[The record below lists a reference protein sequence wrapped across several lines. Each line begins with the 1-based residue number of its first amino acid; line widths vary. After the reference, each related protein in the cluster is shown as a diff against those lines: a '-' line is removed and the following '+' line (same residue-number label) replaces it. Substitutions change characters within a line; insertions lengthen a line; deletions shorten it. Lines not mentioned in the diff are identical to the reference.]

1 MSFVVLSNNK
11 NEDEIVASTG
21 SIDKPY
27 QFRNNL
33 SSTFELP
40 ANAQVALQSAK
51 VTLDGS
57 IVVGQDNRTFY
68 FFFGKAL
75 SHTGEQSYL
84 TQMSDSINYTIKI
97 VLGPDIIDT
106 DSLLKI
112 SPPDLAPFLQKAL
125 RKYSYHP
132 NLAERAIVVP
142 KYDQG
147 VFVGYTFTIV
157 AGRGSGNG
165 VLPPDDSPIDAYDQR
180 VREGGRVQ
188 RWGYAGGDFNSTIQ
202 SRNRFGAI
210 ATFDVPPLDN
220 KFGIWQVDI
229 SGCIGANNT
238 PCVIGLSRDS
248 TIVTDNGQFAYPGNI
263 NANAPA
269 MWGRPTRLPR
279 LDINAAGIDQ
289 TPFWCKA
296 YTDYA
301 VTFERFNA
309 GAELRLKVYHCVADS
324 TEDVLVNNGV
334 ASWKIV
340 EFDYN
345 AAGNQGGAISGYDFV
360 ANPDSYE
367 KIQFTLNGD
376 TMTIKL
382 IDAARRTEVVY
393 VYDPTRTK
401 EKNLCPAGEQGRWSL
416 FPVLGIYNHDNGVG
430 NYVKTLTIDQW
441 NGTNAWRPNWTTDGG
456 WLNNPNATWNR
467 AIDEAGEDGYSASNE
482 LALRTPLDYG
492 VGAGQNSTY
501 GDYEAPGN
509 AGPYEYKLYQPRL
522 IVSPNSLYVPSNQAS
537 MANLLGFPDTPWAI
551 SSIDAGTGDYTIV
564 SANAPNI
571 ISVKSIFCRLD
582 NFTQQSVNG
591 KKGSRSQII
600 GHLPRYVQTANANYG
615 PLYLEANNLI
625 YLDLNNPEPMKIN
638 SFDISL
644 CYVDETLATTLVG
657 TSIIC
662 LHIRQ
667 KGSK

>member
-1 MSFVVLSNNK
+1 MSFVVLSNSK
-11 NEDEIVASTG
+11 NEDEIVATTG

-57 IVVGQDNRTFY
+57 IVVGKDNRTFY
-68 FFFGKAL
+68 LFFGKPLA
-75 SHTGEQSYL
+75 HTGEQNRLS
-84 TQMSDSINYTIKI
+84 QMSDSINYTIKI

-147 VFVGYTFTIV
+147 VFVGYTFTFV
-157 AGRGSGNG
+157 SGRSGVNTI
-165 VLPPDDSPIDAYDQR
+165 PPDDSSIHAYDQR
-180 VREGGRVQ
+180 IRDGLRGPRFTYVGGT
-188 RWGYAGGDFNSTIQ
+188 FSSTIR
-202 SRNRFGAI
+202 SRERKGI
-210 ATFDVPPLDN
+210 ISCFDVPPLDN
-220 KFGIWQVDI
+220 KFGFFKVDI
-229 SGCIGANNT
+229 TGCIGANNT
-238 PCVIGLSRDS
+238 PCVIGLARDA
-248 TIVTDNGQFAYPGNI
+248 TVVTDNGSYVYPGNI
-263 NANAPA
+263 NGDVGEI
-269 MWGRPTRLPR
+269 WGRPGRLPR
-279 LDINAAGIDQ
+279 SRPDGTFIDE
-289 TPFWCKA
+289 TPIWCRA

-301 VTFERFNA
+301 VTFERANA
-309 GAELRLKVYHCVADS
+309 NTELRLKVYQCVADS
-324 TEDVLVNNGV
+324 TEEELVNN
-334 ASWKIV
+334 AASSWKIV

-345 AAGNQGGAISGYDFV
+345 SAGGQGGAISDYDFV
-360 ANPDSYE
+360 ANPSNYE

-376 TMTIKL
+376 TMTIQL
-382 IDAARRTEVVY
+382 EDDRNLMTEVY
-393 VYDPTRTK
+393 AYDSTRTK
-401 EKNLCPAGEQGRWSL
+401 EKNLIPAGEQGRWSL
-416 FPVLGIYNHDNGVG
+416 FPILGIYNHDNGAG
-430 NYVKTLTIDQW
+430 NYAKSLVIDQF

-456 WLNNPNATWNR
+456 WLNNENATWNR
-467 AIDEAGEDGYSASNE
+467 AIDSDADQYYGASNE
-482 LALRTPLDYG
+482 LSLRTPLDYG
-492 VGAGQNSTY
+492 VGAGVASTY
-501 GDYEAPGN
+501 GTYEAPDN
-509 AGPYEYKLYQPRL
+509 IAPYEYKIYEPRL
-522 IVSPNSLYVPSNQAS
+522 IVSPNSLYIPSNQAS
-537 MANLLGFPDTPWAI
+537 MANLLGFPDTPWAV
-551 SSIDAGTGDYTIV
+551 SSIDPGTGDYTIV

-638 SFDISL
+638 SFDVSL

-662 LHIRQ
+662 LHFRP
-667 KGSK
+667 KPK

>member
-1 MSFVVLSNNK
+1 MSFVVLSNSK

-75 SHTGEQSYL
+75 SHTGEQAYL
-84 TQMSDSINYTIKI
+84 TQMTDSINYTIKI

-132 NLAERAIVVP
+132 NIAERAIVVP

-157 AGRGSGNG
+157 AGRGSGNS
-165 VLPPDDSPIDAYDQR
+165 VLPPDTSPLDAYDQK

-188 RWGYAGGDFNSTIQ
+188 RWGYAGGNFNSTIQ

-229 SGCIGANNT
+229 TGCIGANNT

-248 TIVTDNGQFAYPGNI
+248 TIVTDNGQFVYPGNI
-263 NANAPA
+263 NADACQ

-279 LDINAAGIDQ
+279 LDINAAGIDE

-309 GAELRLKVYHCVADS
+309 GTELRLKVYHCVADS
-324 TEDVLVNNGV
+324 TENVLVNNGV
-334 ASWKIV
+334 ASWKIA

-345 AAGNQGGAISGYDFV
+345 SAGNQGGAISGYDFV
-360 ANPDSYE
+360 ANPDNYE

-382 IDAARRTEVVY
+382 VDNARRVETVY
-393 VYDPTRTK
+393 VYDNTRTK

-416 FPVLGIYNHDNGVG
+416 FPVLGIYNHDNAAG
-430 NYVKTLTIDQW
+430 NYAKNLIIDQW

-467 AIDEAGEDGYSASNE
+467 AIDEAGQDGYSASNE
-482 LALRTPLDYG
+482 LSLRTPLDYG

-501 GDYEAPGN
+501 GDYEEPGN
-509 AGPYEYKLYQPRL
+509 AGPYEYKIYQPRL

-667 KGSK
+667 KGTK